1 MEKPDRFISIDQFR
15 GFAIVLMVLAN
26 FMGGINSV
34 PPWLKH
40 AHDIGL
46 TMIDLIA
53 PFFIFAIGLTYA
65 VSFQRRVTQSGWGK
79 TIEHFVRRWLTLFG
93 IGALMVAAEI
103 VFYDPAES
111 NWGVLQAI
119 GVAGLLT
126 LPVLRLPTWGRAVA
140 GIGLLAIYQV
150 LLDNFWLAGVLA
162 SPHGGFAG
170 SISWS
175 AMLILATVLADLFH
189 DTPRGRKVFPW
200 ASLVVLVLGVALAWW
215 VPVSKNRVSSTYVLI
230 SLGASALLFWL
241 FHWLCDVRDLKLE
254 LLSIWGENPLLL
266 YVLHYILLGFLVLPP
281 IPFWHIEAPLWLV
294 VIQAVALLAVLSW
307 IGFIF
312 RRKKWVFSL

>member
-1 MEKPDRFISIDQFR
+1 
-15 GFAIVLMVLAN
+15 
-26 FMGGINSV
+26 
-34 PPWLKH
+34 
-40 AHDIGL
+40 
-46 TMIDLIA
+46 MIDLIA

-65 VSFQRRVTQSGWGK
+65 GSFQRRVTRSGWGK

-103 VFYDPAES
+103 VIYDPAES

-126 LPVLRLPTWGRAVA
+126 LPTLRLPTWGRAVV
-140 GIGLLAIYQV
+140 GVGLLVIYQV
-150 LLDNFWLAGVLA
+150 MLDNFWLAGVLG

-170 SISWS
+170 SLSWS

-189 DTPRGRKVFPW
+189 DTRRGRKLFPW
-200 ASLVVLVLGVALAWW
+200 VSLLVLVLGVALAWW
-215 VPVSKNRVSSTYVLI
+215 LPVSKNRVSSTYVLI

-241 FHWLCDVRDLKLE
+241 FHGLCDRRGLKLE
-254 LLSIWGENPLLL
+254 LLSVWGENPLLL
-266 YVLHYILLGFLVLPP
+266 YVLHYVLLGFLVLPP

-294 VIQAVALLAVLSW
+294 AIQAVALLAVLSW
-307 IGFIF
+307 IGFTF
-312 RRKKWVFSL
+312 RRKKWIFSL